1 MGDCCSQGVD
11 DDVDR
16 ISELPDEILN
26 IIISK
31 LPTKLAVKTSILSH
45 RWIHVY
51 KLTYIAT
58 FINPSTHS
66 KTWETFIN
74 SYFQPHEAPNIT
86 KFSLIY
92 TPSYINDF
100 HLQKSINQLSTSI
113 SNVFG
118 LSYLPSLK
126 CLHLQLFVF
135 KLNSLN
141 ELFSKCP
148 LLEDLSFECVDSE
161 EMSGRCEIFLPI
173 VKSLRMKIR
182 FLTYEGEFVINAP
195 KLEFFTFCSEIVTPT
210 CSLKSSPNLI
220 ETSVNVGH
228 SSYHHVDSLSKKA
241 IFGFLN
247 GARTIKVLQI
257 SCHYN
262 KNTKLL
268 RESLVY
274 FLENE
279 QQWSSIINLE
289 QKLPMFHKLETLKLG
304 FNYHDWIHVI
314 PNVLANV
321 PRLETLIFAKGIISR
336 NYKVTRKT
344 RIPTLPKFRL
354 SHLKMIEVCY
364 FGEELEEIRIL
375 KHLLDNATVLEK
387 LILIKAKN
395 QRLSEGTTFVYT
407 GDDLK
412 AKHLD
417 FARIVNQ

>member
-1 MGDCCSQGVD
+1 
-11 DDVDR
+11 
-16 ISELPDEILN
+16 
-26 IIISK
+26 
-31 LPTKLAVKTSILSH
+31 
-45 RWIHVY
+45 
-51 KLTYIAT
+51 
-58 FINPSTHS
+58 
-66 KTWETFIN
+66 
-74 SYFQPHEAPNIT
+74 
-86 KFSLIY
+86 
-92 TPSYINDF
+92 
-100 HLQKSINQLSTSI
+100 
-113 SNVFG
+113 
-118 LSYLPSLK
+118 
-126 CLHLQLFVF
+126 
-135 KLNSLN
+135 
-141 ELFSKCP
+141 
-148 LLEDLSFECVDSE
+148 
-161 EMSGRCEIFLPI
+161 
-173 VKSLRMKIR
+173 MKIR

-407 GDDLK
+407 VTMKVRSSVRKMCEFCKVVKRRGCVYVLCS
-412 AKHLD
+412 AKPKHKQRQGFSS
-417 FARIVNQ
+417 FAHEGPLINTSADISSKPLISNSPSLRIGLTSIVPKLHQPTAVFGWRDAIASLLFKKSN